1 MVTMQKYLIDLQAKG
16 VTVPPPEFKL
26 SNLIDLYTQIETLE
40 AESKLYA
47 GIIRQLN
54 DDNKATQA
62 QCERL
67 ADALDNLIIQL
78 SCFVTMPPAV
88 KQAEHEAREEL
99 EEYRLS
105 QEI

>member
-40 AESKLYA
+40 AESKLFA

-54 DDNKATQA
+54 DELKRAAD
-62 QCERL
+62 L
-67 ADALDNLIIQL
+67 AIA
-78 SCFVTMPPAV
+78 
-88 KQAEHEAREEL
+88 L
-99 EEYRLS
+99 EEYFRVFDNPSVDNDDMPYLLEEWTS
-105 QEI
+105 KARQALEEWKLAQ

>member
-1 MVTMQKYLIDLQAKG
+1 MVTIQKYLIDLQAKG
-16 VTVPPPEFKL
+16 VTVPPSEFKL
-26 SNLIDLYTQIETLE
+26 SNLIDLYAQIEGLE

-67 ADALDNLIIQL
+67 AAALEH
-78 SCFVTMPPAV
+78 VTTMPQVQYGYCEDCVLAM
-88 KQAEHEAREEL
+88 QTL
-99 EEYRLS
+99 TEYRLS
-105 QEI
+105 Q